1 MKTFVFD
8 SYAWIGFFRKE
19 KGYLKIAEFLSLV
32 DEGNFHLLTSAINLG
47 EVFYMLKRKN
57 GVDLANYSM
66 EFIQSTP
73 GVIKVPTLE
82 DILGAAKIK
91 SENKLSYADSFAI
104 QLSIHEDGT
113 LISNDQ
119 EIKVLAPKLG
129 FTCFSMSDNF
139 LP

>member
-1 MKTFVFD
+1 M
-8 SYAWIGFFRKE
+8 
-19 KGYLKIAEFLSLV
+19 SLV

-57 GVDLANYSM
+57 GLELANYSM
-66 EFIQSTP
+66 EFIQLAP
-73 GVIKVPTLE
+73 GIIKVPTLK

-91 SENKLSYADSFAI
+91 SEHKLSYADSFAI
-104 QLSIHEDGT
+104 QLLIHENGT
-113 LISNDQ
+113 LISNDL

-129 FTCFSMSDNF
+129 FTCFSMNDNF